1 MNTQHEPPLSRI
13 KKRIA
18 SICEA
23 EPAIAAA
30 YVFGSVA
37 RERAKPSSDIDV
49 ALLLNEKKTADF
61 SVLDFITTLEKQMES
76 KADVVILNK
85 ADDTLKFEVRRKG
98 RLVFE
103 RSEEYRKQFE
113 VKSRKFYEDFLYLH
127 EKYVKS
133 VLYGGADGQPDHS

>member
-37 RERAKPSSDIDV
+37 REKGKPSSDVDV
-49 ALLLNEKKTADF
+49 ALLLNEKKTGDF
-61 SVLDFITTLEKQMES
+61 SVLGFITRLEKQMAG
-76 KADVVILNK
+76 KADLVILNK
-85 ADDTLKFEVRRKG
+85 ADEVLKFEVRSRGK
-98 RLVFE
+98 LVFE

-127 EKYVKS
+127 KKYVKS